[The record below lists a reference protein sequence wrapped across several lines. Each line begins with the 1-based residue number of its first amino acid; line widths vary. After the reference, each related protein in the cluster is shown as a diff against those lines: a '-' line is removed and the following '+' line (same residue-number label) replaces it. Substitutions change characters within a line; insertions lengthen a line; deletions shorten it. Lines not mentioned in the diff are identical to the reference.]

1 MGIIRTAIGAA
12 AGTVKSG
19 FQDQFLEAIEPEEMD
34 AQTVFTRGV
43 MVRKGSNRPTT
54 DVISDGSVIHVYD
67 NQFMILVDGG
77 KIIDYTAE
85 PGYYTVSNSSA
96 PSMFNGQFD
105 EALKETFPDLNLAE
119 RHQCP
124 RRYFI
129 SICRRL
135 RELSLEPAM
144 R

>member
-12 AGTVKSG
+12 TGSVRSG

-105 EALKETFPDLNLAE
+105 
-119 RHQCP
+119 
-124 RRYFI
+124 
-129 SICRRL
+129 
-135 RELSLEPAM
+135 
-144 R
+144 

>member
-77 KIIDYTAE
+77 KIIDYTQNRD
-85 PGYYTVSNSSA
+85 TTQSA
-96 PSMFNGQFD
+96 ILQPRLCSMG
-105 EALKETFPDLNLAE
+105 
-119 RHQCP
+119 
-124 RRYFI
+124 
-129 SICRRL
+129 
-135 RELSLEPAM
+135 SLM
-144 R
+144 KH